1 MRKEKAMNLV
11 ALRGATGVVILFLG
25 RELSF
30 LFAGAMAALI
40 GTRLTYLLPATW
52 PSWAEPAFLA
62 ALAVIA
68 AVLTLLDK
76 KISHYVTGFLVGGFL
91 LSEFYAPGSPTIPV
105 LPFFVGSVLGS
116 VSIGLLGEWGMI
128 LISCLVGTYLIYGV
142 LPLIGITKTLATAGV
157 FVVGAIAQVIIFQ
170 MQKHSDR

>member
-1 MRKEKAMNLV
+1 MNLV

-40 GTRLTYLLPATW
+40 GTRILYLLPASW
-52 PSWAEPAFLA
+52 PSWSESAFLA
-62 ALAVIA
+62 A
-68 AVLTLLDK
+68 
-76 KISHYVTGFLVGGFL
+76 
-91 LSEFYAPGSPTIPV
+91 
-105 LPFFVGSVLGS
+105 SVLGAI
-116 VSIGLLGEWGMI
+116 SIGLLGEWGMI

-142 LPLIGITKTLATAGV
+142 LPLFGITRTLATAGV
-157 FVVGAIAQVIIFQ
+157 FIVGAVAQVIIFQ